1 MKRYASFK
9 SAGYMFVKSRGSAAS
24 INIFFFIFRQIRRE
38 RGLRKHA
45 FILINNVFLN
55 TEQCCVWCSCTRVY
69 TIYPIDARACLCY
82 PALQPLLSL
91 TTKIQFA
98 KFIISH
104 FEMMKGKKSMYVF
117 LAFPSQND
125 SIAGHCLFRGFHV
138 LVERLQHRGTGKHW
152 GWVGN
157 P

>member
-1 MKRYASFK
+1 MYDVAALVCTLFTQSMP
-9 SAGYMFVKSRGSAAS
+9 APAFV
-24 INIFFFIFRQIRRE
+24 
-38 RGLRKHA
+38 
-45 FILINNVFLN
+45 
-55 TEQCCVWCSCTRVY
+55 TRS
-69 TIYPIDARACLCY
+69 
-82 PALQPLLSL
+82 LQPLLSL

-138 LVERLQHRGTGKHW
+138 LVERLQQRGTGKHW
-152 GWVGN
+152 GGWVIPNWPFGCGKLGT
-157 P
+157 

>member
-1 MKRYASFK
+1 MERYASFK

-24 INIFFFIFRQIRRE
+24 INIFFFIFRHIRRE
-38 RGLRKHA
+38 RGLLKHA

-82 PALQPLLSL
+82 PVPATPAFSHHQD
-91 TTKIQFA
+91 TIRKIHN
-98 KFIISH
+98 SH

-125 SIAGHCLFRGFHV
+125 SIAGHSLHCGFHV